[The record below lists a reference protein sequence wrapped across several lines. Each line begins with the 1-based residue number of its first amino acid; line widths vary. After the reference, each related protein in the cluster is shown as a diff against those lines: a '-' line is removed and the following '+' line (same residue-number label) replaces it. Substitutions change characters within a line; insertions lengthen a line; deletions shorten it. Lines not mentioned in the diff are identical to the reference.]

1 MKQTLKRRICAA
13 ILCPI
18 LLLGLVG
25 CGKGSGSTPNG
36 GEGTLAKPLSDS
48 KKPGRPSVDGEETA
62 NGAESLARVRGDLE
76 YDGRLTGAAA
86 YLGLREKGNSTDL
99 TDWLRENCA
108 DLTSEL
114 PFLLEIPSE
123 RVLGAGYGKLFCI
136 VPRDEN
142 TSLAVNHVTWRMMGN
157 GLHPVADEVLYR
169 EEYAQ
174 PVLLFV
180 DPEGIRFSLDA
191 EVALFSAGK
200 NEHVVNRPPERFE
213 TYKGPLA
220 IAVRKGLAD
229 GTVDPA
235 ADIKQLYYNAYDS
248 ILGMMQRLTV
258 GVPSVNELDA
268 HTRLRAMCAMFTREF
283 AAKKD

>member
-1 MKQTLKRRICAA
+1 MSLEELREQNIR
-13 ILCPI
+13 
-18 LLLGLVG
+18 LVTDKALE
-25 CGKGSGSTPNG
+25 CFIKNG
-36 GEGTLAKPLSDS
+36 ISNTKVSEI
-48 KKPGRPSVDGEETA
+48 
-62 NGAESLARVRGDLE
+62 
-76 YDGRLTGAAA
+76 AAA
-86 YLGLREKGNSTDL
+86 AGLTERSVYRYFPTKSDIL
-99 TDWLRENCA
+99 IASAFRYW
-108 DLTSEL
+108 
-114 PFLLEIPSE
+114 E
-123 RVLGAGYGKLFCI
+123 RVKECI
-136 VPRDEN
+136 CRVHGQIN
-142 TSLAVNHVTWRMMGN
+142 IILNS
-157 GLHPVADEVLYR
+157 
-169 EEYAQ
+169 YANM
-174 PVLLFV
+174 LFV

-213 TYKGPLA
+213 TYKGPLS

-283 AAKKD
+283 AAKKA

>member
-1 MKQTLKRRICAA
+1 MSLEELREQNIRLVTDKALECFIKNGISNTKVSEIAAAAGLTERSVYRYFPTKSDILIASAFRYWKRVKECICRE
-13 ILCPI
+13 
-18 LLLGLVG
+18 LGRHNL
-25 CGKGSGSTPNG
+25 
-36 GEGTLAKPLSDS
+36 
-48 KKPGRPSVDGEETA
+48 TA
-62 NGAESLARVRGDLE
+62 
-76 YDGRLTGAAA
+76 LTGIEQINII
-86 YLGLREKGNSTDL
+86 LNS
-99 TDWLRENCA
+99 
-108 DLTSEL
+108 
-114 PFLLEIPSE
+114 
-123 RVLGAGYGKLFCI
+123 
-136 VPRDEN
+136 
-142 TSLAVNHVTWRMMGN
+142 
-157 GLHPVADEVLYR
+157 
-169 EEYAQ
+169 YANM
-174 PVLLFV
+174 LFV